1 MIKSVWRFIQPTI
14 FFLCLI
20 PNVSAHGGG
29 DNDGLTNLQV
39 LLISIA
45 ISGLFYFLHQKF
57 LTGKSNITSIVAS
70 LAMFSA
76 LVHVLLGLKNEL
88 LLVGGIG
95 VLAILVA
102 QLVSDSIKS
111 YDKILQGMLGIVIS
125 IMFVAYFVSNHDL
138 HYIMEDYLGITTK
151 LAELGVIF
159 LLLKNLRQ
167 NSESVEPIA

>member
-1 MIKSVWRFIQPTI
+1 MF
-14 FFLCLI
+14 
-20 PNVSAHGGG
+20 
-29 DNDGLTNLQV
+29 
-39 LLISIA
+39 
-45 ISGLFYFLHQKF
+45 SGLVH
-57 LTGKSNITSIVAS
+57 I
-70 LAMFSA
+70 
-76 LVHVLLGLKNEL
+76 LVGLKNEL

-102 QLVSDSIKS
+102 PLISDSTKS
-111 YDKILQGMLGIVIS
+111 YDKILQGMLGTVIS

-167 NSESVEPIA
+167 NSESVKPIA